1 MTPLSMLSWTLLAMA
16 LALLL
21 GVTIRRVLPSMIAF
35 AATFGGCLVLAQ
47 TWLPE
52 FLFRVGDIPVRVNAA
67 PPHRMDRLP
76 AAQPPDLARARPQ
89 RPPRR
94 GRRFPGPRFGPVAP
108 PAPSRIKSGWRRRPV
123 TR

>member
-52 FLFRVGDIPVRVNAA
+52 FLFRVGEIPVRVNAA
-67 PPHRMDRLP
+67 PPHRMDRLT
-76 AAQPPDLARARPQ
+76 AAQPPDLARAR
-89 RPPRR
+89 RN
-94 GRRFPGPRFGPVAP
+94 GLLVAVAAFLVLASVRWLRQH
-108 PAPSRIKSGWRRRPV
+108 PAE
-123 TR
+123 